1 MSAFKS
7 DRIGNEILSFKRIL
21 FHQHLDVMKTRQI
34 DVWFEVTSS
43 IWFGEFFF
51 ISLMGRKVWNYG
63 KTHYHVRLLDQTC
76 SPHWTST
83 AWLSGFWRVC
93 LPWARFGYNLV
104 QIYQFEDLVKI
115 NRKISTVV
123 LHWSAVF
130 KYKICQ
136 NYVKNCCRPQIHYFD
151 ITKVQLRQLVD

>member
-7 DRIGNEILSFKRIL
+7 DRISPTFWYYENHAYRIQVWGNFW
-21 FHQHLDVMKTRQI
+21 HLGKN
-34 DVWFEVTSS
+34 FFLLLGEEVQ
-43 IWFGEFFF
+43 
-51 ISLMGRKVWNYG
+51 KYG

-83 AWLSGFWRVC
+83 AWLSGFWRVWP
-93 LPWARFGYNLV
+93 PWARFGYKLA

-115 NRKISTVV
+115 NGKISTVV
-123 LHWSAVF
+123 LQRSAVF